1 MYVNG
6 LDIPVSRLYPQ
17 VEYPV
22 SRGTPLISHLVR
34 WDHSEDWFVTKFEM
48 QKSSKSGERRVKIKL
63 SDQDF
68 SYIAGHVIDGRVLFP
83 ATAYL
88 HLAWET
94 LAMVK
99 GPMYF
104 DLEVEFEDVKFLRA
118 TSIAKDQEIEFTVM
132 LQPGTGRFEVRMRT
146 LNLFFRLLTM

>member
-1 MYVNG
+1 
-6 LDIPVSRLYPQ
+6 
-17 VEYPV
+17 
-22 SRGTPLISHLVR
+22 
-34 WDHSEDWFVTKFEM
+34 M

-132 LQPGTGRFEVRMRT
+132 LQPGTGRFEVSCMY
-146 LNLFFRLLTM
+146 F